1 MEESIYKW
9 MAIIGSTILVIQ
21 IVLQLIGLDS
31 EADIDV
37 DGDVD
42 IDVDGDAVH
51 GNWFFGFLSL
61 KAVVAFVGVFGLTGW
76 SLLDSHISGG
86 MRLLYSFLAGCVA
99 VVIVGMMMK
108 MLHSLG
114 ESGSVQLA
122 NALGRQGTVY
132 LRIPASAD
140 GRGKITLEIQGRTVE
155 LAAVTDG
162 DELPTGR
169 MVQVVELL
177 GDETV
182 KVVPA

>member
-1 MEESIYKW
+1 MEESIYQW
-9 MAIIGSTILVIQ
+9 MAIVGCTILAIQ

-31 EADIDV
+31 EADIEV

-42 IDVDGDAVH
+42 IDVDGDLDL

-61 KAVVAFVGVFGLTGW
+61 KAMVAFVGIFGLTGL
-76 SLLDSHISGG
+76 SLMDAHLSAG

-99 VVIVGMMMK
+99 VVVVGMMMK

-114 ESGSVQLA
+114 ESGTVEIT
-122 NALGRQGTVY
+122 NALGRQGSVY
-132 LRIPASAD
+132 LSIPASGS
-140 GRGKITLEIQGRTVE
+140 GRGKITIEIQGRTIE

-162 DELPTGR
+162 DELTTGR
-169 MVQVVELL
+169 MIQVVEVM

-182 KVVPA
+182 KVIPA